1 MASAIQ
7 TKVLGVISD
16 LAPKYGLEALKVPQ
30 WANTG
35 KLSFQHPQQV
45 GELLSV
51 GYEFQSDTM
60 TFTITVG
67 ARRVLSQFPRE
78 GYYDFYMRHQSIAE
92 FNTFVAKLEAELKP
106 LAAKLGTLPKKP
118 ARKPA
123 QKPRKASASGLPDV
137 SLSPHGLR
145 DRYAKGGHKEFTRDG
160 WKDAVARNI
169 TELGYWEW
177 VYARL
182 QMTLDADL
190 QDR

>member
-1 MASAIQ
+1 MASGIQ
-7 TKVLGVISD
+7 TKTLGVITD
-16 LAPKYGLEALKVPQ
+16 LAPKYGLEALKVSQ

-67 ARRVLSQFPRE
+67 QRRVLSQPPRQ
-78 GYYDFYMRHQSIAE
+78 GYHDFYMRHQNVGE
-92 FNTFVAKLEAELKP
+92 FTAFVARLEAELK
-106 LAAKLGTLPKKP
+106 AVATKIGTLPKKP
-118 ARKPA
+118 PRKPT
-123 QKPRKASASGLPDV
+123 QKPRKMSASGLPDT
-137 SLSPHGLR
+137 SLSPSGLR
-145 DRYAKGGHKEFTRDG
+145 DRYAQAGHKEYTRDA
-160 WKDAVARNI
+160 WKDAVVRNI

-190 QDR
+190 QGR